1 MKYLKKITTI
11 MFGVAFLIGCQDP
24 EYPAA
29 VPSSTVR
36 SANVV
41 FINAA
46 PDAPT
51 PQSFL
56 VNNAEASSTPFPGGS
71 SVPVNPSTEQFRIA
85 NAIYGVVGS
94 DTVSQKAD
102 LVSQTSA
109 TAIQGMGNYT
119 LILTDTVKRPFGK
132 GSAFASNKGGLS
144 FLSLITDNLTAPASG
159 NSGIRFLNLAPGAPS
174 VFLTKGGTA
183 LAGTLSSSRS
193 YKTTTNFTSFTS
205 IAAGAYTNIDV
216 RTGSVTGTIIATLPS
231 TTFADGKLYTIF
243 LSGKAVKIGSSTKV
257 KVPYAVNVVSH
268 N

>member
-1 MKYLKKITTI
+1 MKYLNKIAAI
-11 MFGVAFLIGCQDP
+11 ISGVVFLLGCQDP
-24 EYPAA
+24 DYPAA
-29 VPSSTVR
+29 IPSSTVR

-51 PQSFL
+51 PASFL
-56 VNNAEASSTPFPGGS
+56 VNNAESASIAFPGGLLA
-71 SVPVNPSTEQFRIA
+71 VINPSTEQFRIT
-85 NAIYGVVGS
+85 NAIYGVIAP
-94 DTVSQKAD
+94 DTLSQKAD

-109 TAIQGMGNYT
+109 TAIQGNGHYT
-119 LILTDTVKRPFGK
+119 LILTDTIKRPFGK
-132 GSAFASNKGGLS
+132 GTAFASNKGGLTFVS
-144 FLSLITDNLTAPASG
+144 MITDNVTAPAAG
-159 NSGIRFLNLAPGAPS
+159 NAGIRFLNMAPGAPS
-174 VFLTKGGTA
+174 VFLTKGGVA
-183 LAGTLSSSRS
+183 LAGTLSTSRG

-205 IAAGAYTNIDV
+205 IQAGSYANIDV

-243 LSGKAVKIGSSTKV
+243 LSGKAVKIGSTTKV

>member
-1 MKYLKKITTI
+1 MY
-11 MFGVAFLIGCQDP
+11 GVAFLIGCQDP

-36 SANVV
+36 SAKVV

-56 VNNAEASSTPFPGGS
+56 VNNAEGSSTPFPGGS
-71 SVPVNPSTEQFRIA
+71 SVLVNPSTEQFRIT

-109 TAIQGMGNYT
+109 TAIIGNGNYT

-132 GSAFASNKGGLS
+132 GSAFASNKGGLTFVS
-144 FLSLITDNLTAPASG
+144 MITDNLAVPAAG
-159 NSGIRFLNLAPGAPS
+159 NAGIRFLNLAPGAPS
-174 VFLTKGGTA
+174 VFLTTGGAT
-183 LAGTLSSSRS
+183 LPGTLSASRS
-193 YKTTTNFTSFTS
+193 YKTTTNFTSFTTVPTGS
-205 IAAGAYTNIDV
+205 FNLEV
-216 RTGSVTGTIIATLPS
+216 RTGSATGAIIATLAS
-231 TTFADGKLYTIF
+231 TALADGKLYTIF
-243 LSGKAVKIGSSTKV
+243 LSGKAVKIGSTTKV